1 MKSNVNR
8 WKSIAIHWEYS
19 GKRSKTTVKHSKHVA
34 PQMLFQVL
42 ETVSWNND
50 IPGVSRD
57 IAKVM
62 PWKSLFQATVSK
74 TCDRCRETIQNVDG
88 LME

>member
-1 MKSNVNR
+1 
-8 WKSIAIHWEYS
+8 
-19 GKRSKTTVKHSKHVA
+19 
-34 PQMLFQVL
+34 MLFQVL
-42 ETVSWNND
+42 EMVSWNND
-50 IPGVSRD
+50 IPGVSWD

-74 TCDRCRETIQNVDG
+74 TCDGCRDTIQNVDG